1 MYRRDDLLL
10 FNELLQDPEFPGL
23 QETDTP
29 LWKEPHACFFV
40 RIVKNF
46 NLIICHG
53 VINRAAAILLEELEK
68 HVTPGATGRSCRIRQ
83 RRFSDKPKCST
94 LVVAQSRRRRN
105 MRVSKKLSSAPWNS
119 AICGSKSHRATIAL
133 ARSSFTARSSSGLP
147 SKSIELLPD
156 ARQTRRWRGL
166 NRHRE

>member
-68 HVTPGATGRSCRIRQ
+68 HVTPG
-83 RRFSDKPKCST
+83 
-94 LVVAQSRRRRN
+94 VVQEG
-105 MRVSKKLSSAPWNS
+105 KDFLSERLEFVDADRLN
-119 AICGSKSHRATIAL
+119 
-133 ARSSFTARSSSGLP
+133 GL
-147 SKSIELLPD
+147 
-156 ARQTRRWRGL
+156 L
-166 NRHRE
+166 NRFAARIHDAFNVEVFGFHDF